1 MGKLVG
7 PKSQEE
13 VDDLGI
19 KALVFDVA
27 GTLID
32 WHGGVCD
39 ELTRFGKKQ
48 GLERNWAEMTNAW
61 TWRAVRTVQRVK
73 PPTLNMFGHY
83 RATLDD
89 ILEEFEIGEVSDA
102 EKSQLT
108 MAYYEMVAWPDSA
121 EGHARL
127 RQKFVMAAL
136 TIQTL
141 AMIIGASRRAPFHW
155 DCIIACEM
163 LGCYKPDPQ
172 AYLRAAELLALEPR
186 QLLMVAAHNS
196 DLLAAK
202 SHGFHTAFITRPL
215 EQGAELTPTPEPDP
229 SIDIVATDA
238 KDLASQLGT

>member
-1 MGKLVG
+1 MNERKVDL
-7 PKSQEE
+7 E
-13 VDDLGI
+13 V

-32 WHGGVCD
+32 WHGAVRD
-39 ELTRFGKKQ
+39 ELIRFGRKR
-48 GLERNWAEMTNAW
+48 GLERDWAEMTNAW
-61 TWRAVRTVQRVK
+61 TWRAVRTVQRLK

-89 ILEEFEIGEVSDA
+89 ILEEFEIDAVSDA

-127 RQKFVMAAL
+127 RQKFVLTAL

-141 AMIIGASRRAPFHW
+141 AMIIGASRRTPFHW

-172 AYLRAAELLALEPR
+172 AYRRAAELLALKPS

-202 SHGFHTAFITRPL
+202 AEGFRTAFITRPI
-215 EQGAELTPTPEPDP
+215 EQGAGLTPTPAPDP
-229 SIDIVATDA
+229 SIDLVATDA
-238 KDLASQLGT
+238 IDLAHQLGT